1 MHGAARTSERGEGGA
16 VLARRASARRR
27 QMMDAS
33 EAAARRELAWT
44 VGICVAFIVAVN
56 LLAAWLG
63 VH

>member
-1 MHGAARTSERGEGGA
+1 MHGVADTKAGDGGGA
-16 VLARRASARRR
+16 MLARRASARRR

-33 EAAARRELAWT
+33 EAAVRRELAWT
-44 VGICVAFIVAVN
+44 VGVCVVFIVAVN

>member
-1 MHGAARTSERGEGGA
+1 MHGASETTARDGDRA
-16 VLARRASARRR
+16 MLMRRASARRR

-33 EAAARRELAWT
+33 EAAVRRELAWT
-44 VGICVAFIVAVN
+44 VGVCVVFIVAVN